1 MSIQVK
7 SFMGKLGFALRKY
20 FPRISSNLYIRWQ
33 SLQRND
39 ASMQFIEKALQESE
53 ENKLY
58 PTYIAIETVNRC
70 NGTCPFCPANIHSE
84 TRPYQKMSD
93 ELFEKILDEVAS
105 WDKWDGVFSL
115 YVNNEPFIDVRMVKM
130 LQEARRKLPYAKMLV
145 FTNGSLLTPEKLEA
159 IADSV
164 DVLIINNYAT
174 KYQLN
179 EPVQKIFDYVKV
191 NQHRF
196 KNVKIVIQ
204 KRYANEY
211 LTNRAGVAPNKKQ
224 AIKGINLPCLIPYT
238 DLTIYPNGQ
247 VGLCCSDVLE
257 TMNFGNIQNDKILD
271 VYHCETWKE
280 IRRKMK
286 KGRKDIGICSN
297 CDFIDSGIR
306 LDMINRTME
315 ME

>member
-7 SFMGKLGFALRKY
+7 SFMGRLGFALRKY
-20 FPRISSNLYIRWQ
+20 LPHISSNLYIRLQ

-39 ASMQFIEKALQESE
+39 ASMQFIEDALQKSE
-53 ENKLY
+53 NNHLY

-93 ELFEKILDEVAS
+93 ELYEKILNEVAS

-115 YVNNEPFIDVRMVKM
+115 YVNNEPFIDDRMVKM
-130 LQEARRKLPYAKMLV
+130 LQDARNKLTYAQMLV

-159 IADSV
+159 IASSV
-164 DVLIINNYAT
+164 DVMIINNYST
-174 KYQLN
+174 KYELN
-179 EPVQKIFDYVKV
+179 APVQKIYDYVQSNPQKFV
-191 NQHRF
+191 
-196 KNVKIVIQ
+196 NVKIIIQ

-211 LTNRAGVAPNKKQ
+211 LTNRAGVAPNKKD
-224 AIKGINLPCLIPYT
+224 AIRGINLPCLVPYT
-238 DLTIYPNGQ
+238 DLTIYPSGQ

-257 TMNFGNIQNDKILD
+257 TVNFGNVSNDKILAI
-271 VYHCETWKE
+271 YHCAAWKE

-286 KGRKDIGICSN
+286 AGRKDIGICSN

-306 LDMINRTME
+306 LDMINKTMF
-315 ME
+315 